1 LTPNQ
6 SANYMWA
13 IKSAFKVTLIC
24 CILKLD
30 S

>member
-1 LTPNQ
+1 
-6 SANYMWA
+6 MWA